1 MTTLTHRLTRAA
13 QAREQ
18 AAYERRVAAFGLSA
32 LLAPYS
38 QRPVVRIPSQR
49 VGGSES

>member
-1 MTTLTHRLTRAA
+1 MTMTLTTRLTRAA

-18 AAYERRVAAFGLSA
+18 AAYQRRVAAFGLPA

-38 QRPVVRIPSQR
+38 QRPVVRIPRQR
-49 VGGSES
+49 VAGDN